1 MTSFII
7 ITHPTQMSSM
17 WTSIPAHID
26 PHLSKPR
33 LWLGTNGC
41 IREQYLQW
49 VSCMSGTT
57 I

>member
-33 LWLGTNGC
+33 LWLGNNGC